1 MFETLARKYGI
12 VALFFAL
19 LFTILYGSNGV
30 LDYLSMRRDVSA
42 KEISIK
48 KMEAE
53 NIALK
58 GQVERMQKDTGYI
71 EDLARSKYGFIKEG
85 EKVYRIEK

>member
-19 LFTILYGSNGV
+19 LFTILYGPNGV